1 MDLTI
6 LEKLS
11 REELVGII
19 ERLGG
24 QYDFDITGKDERTLD
39 FRTIVEAAYDVIFV
53 VDRDKRIIFM
63 NKAWSKTFPSR
74 EARPGKPYR
83 DYLYEIEQERG
94 NLVVDS
100 VLKHGHVFE
109 NELLKTYENGT
120 PYYFVTTFSPI
131 KSKNGEIYGL
141 IGVMRNYTEQRV
153 IQKKLRDNTRMLE
166 DKVKEQIKQA
176 EELKNLRD
184 LNEEII
190 NNAPIGIILADPSGI
205 VISENPNLS
214 QIMFRNPDTLS
225 GFNLTKYEGFVES
238 GLKDSFET
246 AVNLKKTVRVSEA
259 KYMPVSG
266 EKLLAINVT
275 LDPIFNRAGDVE
287 KVLIMIEDVTAQEE
301 IRKKIS
307 KNEKMTSLGLLASGV
322 ASELKNHINKMFMD
336 LNFIHTN
343 VDEHSPASEY
353 VDALKIELQRIK
365 IISEQLLSLSII
377 DERDKELCEINKII
391 TGHPLDVLINKIRN
405 EGVDVDI
412 ILPEESLVVYAI
424 PNQLTQ
430 IFIQLFENAEDAV
443 NGFGKISIKVEP
455 VEVISGN
462 YVSVTVSD
470 TGMGIPEE
478 HLKKIFQP
486 FYTTKGKKGTGL
498 GLMII
503 MNIIDNLGGTIGL
516 KTSPGEG
523 TSFRIMLPLAEQ

>member
-6 LEKLS
+6 LENLS

-19 ERLGG
+19 ERLGS
-24 QYDFDITGKDERTLD
+24 QYDFDLTGEDERTLD
-39 FRTIVEAAYDVIFV
+39 FRTIVEAVFDVIFV
-53 VDRDKRIIFM
+53 IDREKRIVFM
-63 NKAWSKTFPSR
+63 NKAWGKTFPSR
-74 EARPGKPYR
+74 ESKPGKPYR
-83 DYLYEIEQERG
+83 DYLHEIEKERG
-94 NLVVDS
+94 DLVVDS
-100 VLKHGHVFE
+100 VLNNGHVFE

-131 KSKNGEIYGL
+131 KSRKGKIYGL

-153 IQKKLRDNTRMLE
+153 IQKKLRDNTKILE
-166 DKVKEQIKQA
+166 EKVKEQIKQA

-190 NNAPIGIILADPSGI
+190 NNAPVGILLVDPSGI

-214 QIMFRNPDTLS
+214 KIMFRDSNTLA
-225 GFNLTKYEGFVES
+225 GFNLIKYEGFEES
-238 GLKDSFET
+238 GLRESFEA
-246 AVNLKKTVRVSEA
+246 AVNHKKRVRITEA

-275 LDPIFNRAGDVE
+275 FDPIFNRAGDVE
-287 KVLIMIEDVTAQEE
+287 KILIMIEDVTEQEE

-307 KNEKMTSLGLLASGV
+307 RNDKMSSLGLLASGV

-336 LNFIHTN
+336 LNFVETN
-343 VDEHSPASEY
+343 VDDYNPASEY
-353 VDALKIELQRIK
+353 IDSLKIELQRIK

-377 DERDKELCEINKII
+377 DERDKELCDINKII
-391 TGHPLDVLINKIRN
+391 TGHPLDVLVNKIKS
-405 EGVDVDI
+405 EGVDVDLQ
-412 ILPEESLVVYAI
+412 LPEDGPLVHATS
-424 PNQLTQ
+424 NQLSQ
-430 IFIQLFENAEDAV
+430 IFIQLLENAEDAV
-443 NGFGKISIKVEP
+443 NGFGKITIQVEP
-455 VEVISGN
+455 VAAKSDN
-462 YVSVTVSD
+462 YVSITVSD

-478 HLKKIFQP
+478 NLKKIFQP

-503 MNIIDNLGGTIGL
+503 MNILDNLGGNIGV
-516 KTSPGEG
+516 KTMPGEG
-523 TSFRIMLPLAEQ
+523 TSFRIMIPAAKK